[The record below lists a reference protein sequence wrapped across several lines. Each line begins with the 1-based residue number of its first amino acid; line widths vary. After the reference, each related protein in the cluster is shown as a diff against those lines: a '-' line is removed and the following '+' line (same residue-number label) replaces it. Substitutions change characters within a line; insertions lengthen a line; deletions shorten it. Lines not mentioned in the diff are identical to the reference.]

1 VKESADK
8 DEAQM
13 RPITVWLVLCVA
25 AVAALFPLVCAGGT
39 YHIGRDA
46 GGVYMETDQDGSWYV
61 DPGHVEHFSPGE
73 TGRYS
78 IAADDQGTFITTS
91 KGGKYYIDRKALQRL
106 ETERE
111 AFNRQQRQSGET
123 ETRVALLDDAHVLV
137 PVTLGYR
144 GTEIEV
150 QLLLDTGASITVL
163 HQEVADRLML
173 KSTRKARLMMADG
186 RLLESGIVKL
196 DFAAA
201 GPITRKGLQAS
212 VIRHEGPQVPYQGL
226 LGMNFLK
233 GLDYRVDSKKQTIR
247 WEAGF

>member
-1 VKESADK
+1 MKTPLILLLLSA
-8 DEAQM
+8 
-13 RPITVWLVLCVA
+13 ICA
-25 AVAALFPLVCAGGT
+25 AVLAPLVCTAGT

-46 GGVYMETDQDGSWYV
+46 AGVYMETDQDGSWYIDPAHV
-61 DPGHVEHFSPGE
+61 DHFSPGE

-78 IAADDQGTFITTS
+78 IAADGQGAFIRTS
-91 KGGKYYIDRKALQRL
+91 KGGKYYIDRKALERL
-106 ETERE
+106 EGERD
-111 AFNRQQRQSGET
+111 AFNREQRLAGEA
-123 ETRVALLDDAHVLV
+123 ETQVTLLDDAHVLV

-163 HQEVADRLML
+163 HQEIADRLML

-196 DFAAA
+196 DYAAV
-201 GPITRKGLQAS
+201 GPVTQKGLQAS

-233 GLDYRVDSKKQTIR
+233 GLDYRVDSKKRVIR
-247 WEAGF
+247 WVGNF